1 MRCMLLFRHGWRP
14 AAVLIFLLSLAAA
27 LPALL
32 LSQEFIGTDTV
43 YDCYAGSPLD
53 SVPPLQ
59 LPPREKWR
67 KIATPLF
74 IITQGPPYHMVHD
87 LVAAPGQSQVITGK
101 FDYGAVFHKD
111 LEYERVHVYIYGT
124 GMSAWQKVGV
134 YTTDR
139 DGKIYAAL
147 PQKGPGEYMIK
158 MVVAGDLTTAYGF
171 MTVLDPGRRAVVFD
185 LDGTLTLND
194 FEEVKDY
201 LGIGDASSF
210 SYAVNLVNLYKL
222 RGYQII
228 YLSARPYWLVRET
241 RGWFNKKGYPD
252 TILHATLNNND
263 SFDAARAEQYKTDYL
278 LYLKNSVGVDLAA
291 AYGNSAGDIGAYQS
305 AGIPNSGIYIIGNL
319 AGSEGTTPIYDNYY
333 AHYNWLSSLL
343 ECAYQEAETP

>member
-1 MRCMLLFRHGWRP
+1 MRFILSNRHAWRL
-14 AAVLIFLLSLAAA
+14 AAYSLALCCLAVSF
-27 LPALL
+27 PEPSF
-32 LSQEFIGTDTV
+32 SQEIIGADTV

-53 SVPPLQ
+53 SVPQLQ

-134 YTTDR
+134 YTTNG
-139 DGKIYAAL
+139 DGKIYATI
-147 PQKGPGEYMIK
+147 PQKSPGEYMIR

-171 MTVLDPGRRAVVFD
+171 MTVLDPGRKTVVFD

-194 FEEVKDY
+194 FEAVKDY
-201 LGIGDASSF
+201 VGIGDAWSF
-210 SYAVNLVNLYKL
+210 SYAVKLVNLYRL

-252 TILHATLNNND
+252 TILHATLSNND

-278 LYLKNSVGVDLAA
+278 LYLKDSVGADLVA
-291 AYGNSAGDIGAYQS
+291 AYGNSAGDIGAYQA
-305 AGIPNSGIYIIGNL
+305 AGFPDSGFYIIGDL
-319 AGSEGTTPIYDNYY
+319 AGSEGTTAVYDNYY

-343 ECAYQEAETP
+343 ECAY